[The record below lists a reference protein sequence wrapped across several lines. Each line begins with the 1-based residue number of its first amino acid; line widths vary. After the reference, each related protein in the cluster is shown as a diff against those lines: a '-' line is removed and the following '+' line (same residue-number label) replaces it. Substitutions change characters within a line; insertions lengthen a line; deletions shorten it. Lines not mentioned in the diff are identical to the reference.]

1 MPHSRRGDRPA
12 RTARP
17 LVHHI
22 PFVREPRTVNTP
34 FVRID
39 GTMGTLL
46 ALFGLVADVG
56 YDLRRLHG
64 LWMALAFPQLRDSHP
79 VVDRWTPRTTGQRV
93 AYRAWAALGGLG
105 LFVGYPLAVLGLFVR
120 FNVRRVDRTTT
131 RLGAIGTVLLATLVW
146 GGLTALARVRF
157 SPEGFLAVA
166 AAGSV
171 AVVST
176 VLALAFGRLGGRLT
190 TVFVAYPFGVVAVF
204 LPPVVAALYSPTLAS
219 VVFPRSETVAVWL
232 LDGVLAYGGL
242 DTVLRER
249 FELVGFGYVAMWGS
263 LAVPVGWTF
272 GILVTLADLVRPTD
286 DEDEA
291 DGSDGG

>member
-1 MPHSRRGDRPA
+1 
-12 RTARP
+12 
-17 LVHHI
+17 
-22 PFVREPRTVNTP
+22 
-34 FVRID
+34 
-39 GTMGTLL
+39 MGTLL
-46 ALFGLVADVG
+46 AVLGLVADVG

-79 VVDRWTPRTTGQRV
+79 VVNRWTPRTTGQQL
-93 AYRAWAALGGLG
+93 AYRAWAVLGGVG
-105 LFVGYPLAVLGLFVR
+105 LFVGYPLAVLGLLVR

-131 RLGAIGTVLLATLVW
+131 RLGGIGTVLLAILVW
-146 GGLTALARVRF
+146 GGLTVLARARF

-176 VLALAFGRLGGRLT
+176 VLALLFGRLGGRLT
-190 TVFVAYPFGVVAVF
+190 SVFVAYPFGVVAVF

-232 LDGVLAYGGL
+232 LDGLLAYGGL

-263 LAVPVGWTF
+263 LAVPVGWAF
-272 GILVTLADLVRPTD
+272 GVLVTLANLVRPTD
-286 DEDEA
+286 DDPD
-291 DGSDGG
+291 DG